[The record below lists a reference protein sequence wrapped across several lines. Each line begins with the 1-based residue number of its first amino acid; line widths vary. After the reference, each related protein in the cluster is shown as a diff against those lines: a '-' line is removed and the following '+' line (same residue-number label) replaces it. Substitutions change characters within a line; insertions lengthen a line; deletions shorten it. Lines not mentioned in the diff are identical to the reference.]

1 MNFNNILVGITLLIS
16 LITLYTIYNVNNNMD
31 KLLLDTDSDDPEA
44 TTQRLSIIKYTKENN
59 LKLNSLEGIV
69 RQNPA
74 IINPDIIKEIVNML
88 NSMMKYTVDNS
99 KSRDKNQADIKN
111 GIDSLRRNFKF
122 INERREEQAEVQ
134 HGLLVD
140 IAKGLGGVP
149 AAAAPMTFNAAAAPV
164 ARRAF

>member
-31 KLLLDTDSDDPEA
+31 KLLLDTDSDDLDGN
-44 TTQRLSIIKYTKENN
+44 TQRLSIVKYTKENN
-59 LKLNSLEGIV
+59 IKLNSLEGIV
-69 RQNPA
+69 RQNSA
-74 IINPDIIKEIVNML
+74 GIKAIVNML
-88 NSMMKYTVDNS
+88 NSMMKYNMDNF
-99 KSRDKNQADIKN
+99 KAQNTTQMDIKN
-111 GIDSLRRNFKF
+111 GIDSLWRNFKF

-134 HGLLVD
+134 HGLLVG

-149 AAAAPMTFNAAAAPV
+149 RNTMMMAAAAPV

>member
-1 MNFNNILVGITLLIS
+1 MNFNNILLGITLLIS

-31 KLLLDTDSDDPEA
+31 KLLLDTDSDDLDGN
-44 TTQRLSIIKYTKENN
+44 TQRLSIIKYTKENN

-69 RQNPA
+69 RQTPVGIEA
-74 IINPDIIKEIVNML
+74 IVNML

-111 GIDSLRRNFKF
+111 GIDSLMRNFKF

-134 HGLLVD
+134 YGLLVD

-149 AAAAPMTFNAAAAPV
+149 AV
-164 ARRAF
+164 RGAF

>member
-16 LITLYTIYNVNNNMD
+16 LITIYTIYNVNNNMD

-44 TTQRLSIIKYTKENN
+44 TAQRLSIIKYTKENN

-69 RQNPA
+69 RQTPVGIEA
-74 IINPDIIKEIVNML
+74 IVNML

-99 KSRDKNQADIKN
+99 NSLDKTQMDIKN
-111 GIDSLRRNFKF
+111 DIDSLRRNFKF
-122 INERREEQAEVQ
+122 INERREKQAEVQ

-149 AAAAPMTFNAAAAPV
+149 AMPMSMMAAAAPV

>member
-1 MNFNNILVGITLLIS
+1 MNFNNILLGITLLIS

-31 KLLLDTDSDDPEA
+31 KLLLDTDSDDLDGN
-44 TTQRLSIIKYTKENN
+44 TQRLSIIKYTKENN
-59 LKLNSLEGIV
+59 LKLNSMEGIV
-69 RQNPA
+69 RQTPVGIEA
-74 IINPDIIKEIVNML
+74 IVNML

-134 HGLLVD
+134 LGLLVD

-149 AAAAPMTFNAAAAPV
+149 RAAAPMTFNAAAPPTSAT
-164 ARRAF
+164 RAF

>member
-1 MNFNNILVGITLLIS
+1 MNFNNILLGITLLIS

-31 KLLLDTDSDDPEA
+31 KLLLDTDSDDLDGN
-44 TTQRLSIIKYTKENN
+44 TQRLSIIKYTKENN
-59 LKLNSLEGIV
+59 LKLNSMEGIV
-69 RQNPA
+69 RQTPVGIEA
-74 IINPDIIKEIVNML
+74 IVNML

-134 HGLLVD
+134 YGLLVD
-140 IAKGLGGVP
+140 IAKGLGGG
-149 AAAAPMTFNAAAAPV
+149 TGR
-164 ARRAF
+164 ARGFLGN

>member
-31 KLLLDTDSDDPEA
+31 KLLLDTDSDDLDGN
-44 TTQRLSIIKYTKENN
+44 TQRLSIVKYTKENN
-59 LKLNSLEGIV
+59 IKLNTLEGIV

-74 IINPDIIKEIVNML
+74 GIKAIVNML
-88 NSMMKYTVDNS
+88 NSMMKYNMDNF
-99 KSRDKNQADIKN
+99 KAQNTTQMDIKN
-111 GIDSLRRNFKF
+111 GIDSLWRNFKF

-134 HGLLVD
+134 HGLLVG

-149 AAAAPMTFNAAAAPV
+149 RNTMMMAAEPPTSV
-164 ARRAF
+164 HRAF